1 MLVLFFIS
9 AARKIGWLCVASV
22 LLGASAAQA
31 QTSPSALIGELE
43 ARTVENPSE
52 GIVFTQVESQI
63 NNRTTKSLAQE
74 DSIGL
79 NLEDVPLIGDLL
91 DDEGNL
97 DFGRNFPLSVD
108 FYDIEGGMSFS
119 LGREFSVD

>member
-1 MLVLFFIS
+1 MCFLFCLD
-9 AARKIGWLCVASV
+9 AARKIGLLCVTFV

-31 QTSPSALIGELE
+31 QSSPSALIGELE

-74 DSIGL
+74 DSVGFD
-79 NLEDVPLIGDLL
+79 LEDVPLIGDLL

-119 LGREFSVD
+119 LGREFSVN